1 MVALLRCFPIR
12 GINLG
17 GVHRQGP
24 VDGSVVERC
33 SSTVSTAVGLSSV
46 AQRGHAGGRGMMDAR
61 REVVLSGAVVVS
73 MVGLARL
80 MYGPLF

>member
-1 MVALLRCFPIR
+1 
-12 GINLG
+12 
-17 GVHRQGP
+17 
-24 VDGSVVERC
+24 
-33 SSTVSTAVGLSSV
+33 
-46 AQRGHAGGRGMMDAR
+46 MDAR